1 MQAAERPE
9 MLAMLGRAFWPD
21 PLFGFFA
28 RDRQHEYE
36 MFPSVFGAFA
46 ADTVPLGETWVAM
59 AGARVMGAA
68 LWVPPGKMPRSSR
81 REAALQA
88 RMARLLVTGRNRRC
102 GLALLT
108 EVDKRH
114 PSEPHWYL
122 SVLGVDPVAQGK
134 GLGTQLLGPVL
145 DRADAEGVPA
155 YLETQK
161 EENLAFYIRHG
172 FEETDRITVPG
183 SPPVW
188 TMWRHPRER

>member
-1 MQAAERPE
+1 MV
-9 MLAMLGRAFWPD
+9 
-21 PLFGFFA
+21 
-28 RDRQHEYE
+28 
-36 MFPSVFGAFA
+36 PSVFGAFA

-188 TMWRHPRER
+188 TMWRHPRPR